1 MPGSLKR
8 KLLVT
13 AALGCMVTL
22 GGCYHTITTT
32 HLNPG
37 PTHVQQWV
45 PTFIY
50 GLVPGN
56 VDAGKMCG
64 GKPVQAVDTQASF
77 LNMLVG
83 WVTFGIFTPMQ
94 VTVTCA
100 G

>member
-1 MPGSLKR
+1 MTRDLRR
-8 KLLVT
+8 KLALTLV
-13 AALGCMVTL
+13 LGGLAVT

-32 HLNPG
+32 NMNPG
-37 PTHVQQWV
+37 PQHVVAWV

-64 GKPVQAVDTQASF
+64 GKPVQAVDSQASF
-77 LNMLVG
+77 LNVIVG
-83 WVTFGIFTPMQ
+83 AVTFGIFTPMQ